1 MLPRL
6 GLYCSY
12 SWKVAR
18 TFKPNGSMP
27 VNPKDACNAAYT
39 QLVMQLDRP
48 SFDTWLR
55 DADLLSC
62 EGDVFV
68 IGVRNGYA
76 RDMLQHRL
84 YRNVRRVI
92 SDIYGQSVELRFEVR
107 KSEVDEN
114 GQPAESSDEMP
125 LFRLL
130 ARQTPDQNA
139 APLHQQVARPQR
151 PDLPESELNP
161 RYTFERFIVGNENP
175 MVYPA
180 AQAVADEDALCY
192 NPFMIYGGVGV
203 GKTHLLQAIAH
214 VCRSRNQRVIYISS
228 EAFTNDM
235 IDSIRHRTTAMF
247 REKYRSADVLLV
259 DDIQFIAGK
268 ESTQE
273 EFFHTFNA
281 LHMYNKQIILASDRH
296 PSQLDGVVDRLRS
309 RFASGLVTDMQA
321 PGFETRMAIL
331 RHWANERGLYLPE
344 AVAELLANRARTHV
358 RELESVF
365 NQAIASSQLSSQA
378 LSVGMVEQVLDGFRR
393 PRQYVTV
400 AQVLDLTARHHGL
413 SADDLVGPR
422 RNGPVNRAR
431 QIAMYLAREITTAS
445 LPQIGEAFG
454 GRKHSTVLHS
464 CSKVAEDIASD
475 DLLRSVV
482 ASLRDELVK
491 GNR

>member
-1 MLPRL
+1 MN
-6 GLYCSY
+6 
-12 SWKVAR
+12 
-18 TFKPNGSMP
+18 PND
-27 VNPKDACNAAYT
+27 VWNAAYT
-39 QLVMQLDRP
+39 QLEMQLDRP

-55 DADLLSC
+55 GAELLSC

-92 SDIYGQSVELRFEVR
+92 SDIYGQSVELRFEVQR
-107 KSEVDEN
+107 TDDN
-114 GQPAESSDEMP
+114 PATPEQEGEQMP

-130 ARQTPDQNA
+130 ARQTPEQA
-139 APLHQQVARPQR
+139 SVPLHQQVARPQR
-151 PDLPESELNP
+151 PELPDSELNP
-161 RYTFERFIVGNENP
+161 RYTFDRFIIGNENP

-180 AQAVADEDALCY
+180 ALAVAENPGMAY
-192 NPFMIYGGVGV
+192 NPFMIYGGVGL

-214 VCRSRNQRVIYISS
+214 ECRAKNLRVIYISS
-228 EAFTNDM
+228 EAFTNDL

-268 ESTQE
+268 ENTQE

-281 LHMYNKQIILASDRH
+281 LHMFNKQIILAADRH

-309 RFASGLVTDMQA
+309 RFASGLVTDIQA

-331 RHWANERGLYLPE
+331 RQWAGERGLYVPE
-344 AVAELLANRARTHV
+344 PVCEMLANRARTHI

-365 NQAIASSQLSSQA
+365 NQAVAAAQLSGHA
-378 LSVGMVEQVLDGFRR
+378 LTVDTVEIVLDGFRR
-393 PRQYVTV
+393 PRNYVTV

-413 SADDLVGPR
+413 SADDLIGPR

-431 QIAMYLAREITTAS
+431 QIAMYLAREVTTAS

-475 DLLRSVV
+475 ELLRGVI
-482 ASLRDELVK
+482 ASLRDELVR

>member
-1 MLPRL
+1 
-6 GLYCSY
+6 
-12 SWKVAR
+12 
-18 TFKPNGSMP
+18 
-27 VNPKDACNAAYT
+27 VNPNDAWNAAYT
-39 QLVMQLDRP
+39 QLEMQLDRP

-55 DADLLSC
+55 GAELLSC

-92 SDIYGQSVELRFEVR
+92 SDIYGQSVELRFEVQ
-107 KSEVDEN
+107 KPEDT
-114 GQPAESSDEMP
+114 PASAEAEGEQMP

-130 ARQTPDQNA
+130 ARQTPEQA
-139 APLHQQVARPQR
+139 PVPLHQQVARPQR
-151 PDLPESELNP
+151 PDLPDSELNP
-161 RYTFERFIVGNENP
+161 RYTFDRFVIGNENP

-180 AQAVADEDALCY
+180 ALAVAENPGMAY
-192 NPFMIYGGVGV
+192 NPFMIYGGVGL

-214 VCRSRNQRVIYISS
+214 ECRAKHLRVIYISS
-228 EAFTNDM
+228 EAFTNDL

-268 ESTQE
+268 ENTQE

-281 LHMYNKQIILASDRH
+281 LHMFNKQIILAADRH

-309 RFASGLVTDMQA
+309 RFASGLVTDIQA
-321 PGFETRMAIL
+321 PGFETRIAIL
-331 RHWANERGLYLPE
+331 RQWAAERGLYVPE
-344 AVAELLANRARTHV
+344 PVCEMLASRARTHI

-365 NQAIASSQLSSQA
+365 NQVVASSQLSGQP
-378 LSVGMVEQVLDGFRR
+378 LNVERVEMVLDGFRR
-393 PRQYVTV
+393 PRNYVTV

-413 SADDLVGPR
+413 STEDLIGPR

-431 QIAMYLAREITTAS
+431 QIAMYLAREVTTAS

-475 DLLRSVV
+475 DLLRGVI
-482 ASLRDELVK
+482 ASLREELVR

>member
-1 MLPRL
+1 
-6 GLYCSY
+6 
-12 SWKVAR
+12 
-18 TFKPNGSMP
+18 MP
-27 VNPKDACNAAYT
+27 VNPKDAWNAAYT
-39 QLVMQLDRP
+39 QLEMQLDRP

-55 DADLLSC
+55 DASLLSC

-92 SDIYGQSVELRFEVR
+92 SDIYGQSVELRFEVH
-107 KSEVDEN
+107 KSEADRN
-114 GQPAESSDEMP
+114 GQPAESEEMP

-130 ARQTPDQNA
+130 ARQQPPEQTTV
-139 APLHQQVARPQR
+139 PLHQQVARPQR

-161 RYTFERFIVGNENP
+161 RYTFDRFIVGNENP
-175 MVYPA
+175 VVYPA
-180 AQAVADEDALCY
+180 ALAVADNPGLCY

-214 VCRSRNQRVIYISS
+214 VCRTRGLRVVYISS

-273 EFFHTFNA
+273 EFFHTFNT
-281 LHMYNKQIILASDRH
+281 LHMFNKQIILAADRH

-331 RHWANERGLYLPE
+331 RYWAGERGMTLPE
-344 AVAELLANRARTHV
+344 KVCELLASRARTHV

-365 NQAIASSQLSSQA
+365 NQAVAAAQLSSQS
-378 LSVGMVEQVLDGFRR
+378 LTVGAVEQVLDGFRR

-413 SADDLVGPR
+413 SIEDLMGPR

-431 QIAMYLAREITTAS
+431 QIAMYLAREVTTAS

-482 ASLRDELVK
+482 ANLRDELTK
-491 GNR
+491 GSH

>member
-1 MLPRL
+1 
-6 GLYCSY
+6 
-12 SWKVAR
+12 
-18 TFKPNGSMP
+18 MP
-27 VNPKDACNAAYT
+27 VNPKDAWNAAYT
-39 QLVMQLDRP
+39 QLEMQLDRP

-55 DADLLSC
+55 DAILLSC
-62 EGDVFV
+62 EGDVFI

-92 SDIYGQSVELRFEVR
+92 SDIYGRSVELRFEVCR
-107 KSEVDEN
+107 PEDEPASA
-114 GQPAESSDEMP
+114 GQTGDQMP

-130 ARQTPDQNA
+130 ARQQSAPEA
-139 APLHQQVARPQR
+139 SAVVPLHQQVARPQR
-151 PDLPESELNP
+151 PDLPDSELNP
-161 RYTFERFIVGNENP
+161 RYTFDRFVVGNENP

-180 AQAVADEDALCY
+180 ALAVAENPGLAY
-192 NPFMIYGGVGV
+192 NPFMIYGGVGL

-214 VCRSRNQRVIYISS
+214 ACREKNLRVIYISS
-228 EAFTNDM
+228 EAFTNDL

-268 ESTQE
+268 ENTQE

-281 LHMYNKQIILASDRH
+281 LHMFNKQIVLAADRH
-296 PSQLDGVVDRLRS
+296 PAQLDGIVDRLRS
-309 RFASGLVTDMQA
+309 RFGSGLLADMHA

-331 RHWANERGLYLPE
+331 RQWAAERGLYVSE
-344 AVAELLANRARTHV
+344 SVCALLANRARTHV

-365 NQAIASSQLSSQA
+365 NQVVAASQLSHQPLNEDVVS
-378 LSVGMVEQVLDGFRR
+378 MVLDGFRR
-393 PRQYVTV
+393 PRNHVTV

-413 SADDLVGPR
+413 TADDLIGPR

-431 QIAMYLAREITTAS
+431 QIAMYLAREVTNAS

-475 DLLRSVV
+475 ELLRRVV
-482 ASLRDELVK
+482 TTLREQLAS
-491 GNR
+491 GQ